1 MLADALCLL
10 EGAGLGIGFVVV
22 VAAGVFLYED
32 RNRWNRYPR

>member
-10 EGAGLGIGFVVV
+10 GGAGIGIGFCAV

-32 RNRWNRYPR
+32 WHNW